1 MVGES
6 WDVFTKR
13 VLIEKNINGIMD
25 ENSGSHGPLAL
36 PPPLPIADAY
46 KSSNFSCRSNV

>member
-13 VLIEKNINGIMD
+13 VLVKKHISGIMY
-25 ENSGSHGPLAL
+25 ENPL
-36 PPPLPIADAY
+36 PPSADAH
-46 KSSNFSCRSNV
+46 KNSNFFMQK